1 MKRVLT
7 LASTGLFVTGLALL
21 PISGRADQTVTGGN
35 SVTPAQGASTV
46 TPGKATA
53 TSTVQPST
61 TPVKKDDKKVT
72 ATPSGAVPASGGAAV
87 KTPGKG
93 AS

>member
-7 LASTGLFVTGLALL
+7 FATTGLFVTGLALL
-21 PISGRADQTVTGGN
+21 PLSARADDAATSGK
-35 SVTPAQGASTV
+35 SVTPAQ
-46 TPGKATA
+46 TA
-53 TSTVQPST
+53 TTTPSKTPVTTGVQTAT

-72 ATPSGAVPASGGAAV
+72 ATPSGTPA
-87 KTPGKG
+87 KTPVKG